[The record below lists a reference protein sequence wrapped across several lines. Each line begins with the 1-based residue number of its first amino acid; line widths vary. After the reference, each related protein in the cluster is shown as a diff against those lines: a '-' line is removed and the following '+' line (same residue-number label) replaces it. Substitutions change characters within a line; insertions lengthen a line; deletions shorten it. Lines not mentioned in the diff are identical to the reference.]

1 MTGVMDNMNVTIEP
15 SKAYL
20 IMLCFLKDSVVKS
33 ADDDQQFAVMV
44 CYKVD
49 IHIFHFGDHV
59 EC

>member
-33 ADDDQQFAVMV
+33 AEDDQQFVM
-44 CYKVD
+44 K
-49 IHIFHFGDHV
+49 
-59 EC
+59 